1 METKNNSKKQK
12 KTRSPNSGELAGTS
26 ENVLFNLYRGHAI
39 DLDIASL

>member
-1 METKNNSKKQK
+1 METKNNSKKHK
-12 KTRSPNSGELAGTS
+12 KNTIPDPGELTGTS